1 MTTSAITADQFLR
14 DLALAIAR
22 NQVGAM
28 RPTHEVIAGEGI
40 TQTEY
45 DLISTNPQ
53 FQRYVDSY
61 CAELRDNGFSF
72 EAKARV
78 LAEGSLPMLYHMAH
92 DPDTPA
98 AVRRQVIADLV
109 EWGKLKPKND
119 QNAVAG
125 PGFSIT
131 INLPNAP
138 ADTPKTIVL
147 EPETAEI
154 IPKTPQ
160 IGQKSA
166 VLAALEDDIEVYD
179 EDVYE

>member
-1 MTTSAITADQFLR
+1 MTNSAILADQFLR

-45 DLISTNPQ
+45 DQISTNPQ

-119 QNAVAG
+119 QNVVSG

-147 EPETAEI
+147 EAE
-154 IPKTPQ
+154 TPQ
-160 IGQKSA
+160 NTPEITQNPQKSA
-166 VLAALEDDIEVYD
+166 VFAALEADFDEYD

>member
-1 MTTSAITADQFLR
+1 MTTSAITGDQFLR

-40 TQTEY
+40 TQTEF
-45 DLISTNPQ
+45 DLISQNPQ
-53 FQRYVDSY
+53 FKRYVDAY
-61 CAELRDNGFSF
+61 CADLRDNGFSF

-92 DPDTPA
+92 DSDTPA
-98 AVRRQVIADLV
+98 AVRRQIIADLV

-119 QNAVAG
+119 AAAAAG

-131 INLPNAP
+131 INIPS
-138 ADTPKTIVL
+138 TPSTTEKTIVL
-147 EPETAEI
+147 EAETTEI
-154 IPKTPQ
+154 TPKITKNSPN
-160 IGQKSA
+160 SA
-166 VLAALEDDIEVYD
+166 VLAALEDDIDVYD

>member
-78 LAEGSLPMLYHMAH
+78 LAEGSLPMLYHMAN
-92 DPDTPA
+92 DSDTPA
-98 AVRRQVIADLV
+98 AVRRQIVADLV
-109 EWGKLKPKND
+109 EWGRLKPKND
-119 QNAVAG
+119 AGTAAG

-131 INLPNAP
+131 INIPNSAESS
-138 ADTPKTIVL
+138 PKTIVL
-147 EPETAEI
+147 EAE
-154 IPKTPQ
+154 TPQ
-160 IGQKSA
+160 NTPKNTPNSA
-166 VLAALEDDIEVYD
+166 VFAALEGDFDEYD

>member
-1 MTTSAITADQFLR
+1 MTNSAIIADQLLR
-14 DLALAIAR
+14 ELALAIAR

-45 DLISTNPQ
+45 DQIATNPQ

-92 DPDTPA
+92 DNDTPA
-98 AVRRQVIADLV
+98 AVRRQIVADLV
-109 EWGKLKPKND
+109 EWGKLKPKNTD
-119 QNAVAG
+119 LAAAG

-131 INLPNAP
+131 INIPSTPGNDQKTVVIEAE
-138 ADTPKTIVL
+138 TPKITL
-147 EPETAEI
+147 ENAEKLQ
-154 IPKTPQ
+154 KT
-160 IGQKSA
+160 S
-166 VLAALEDDIEVYD
+166 VLALLDEESEVYG

>member
-1 MTTSAITADQFLR
+1 MTNSAILADQFLR

-45 DLISTNPQ
+45 DQISTNPQ

-61 CAELRDNGFSF
+61 CTELRETGFSF

-119 QNAVAG
+119 AGTASG

-131 INLPNAP
+131 INIPSA
-138 ADTPKTIVL
+138 ADLGPKTIVL
-147 EPETAEI
+147 EAETPEI
-154 IPKTPQ
+154 SPKMPQ

>member
-1 MTTSAITADQFLR
+1 MTTSAIIGDQLLR
-14 DLALAIAR
+14 ELALAIAR

-45 DLISTNPQ
+45 DLISQNPQ

-92 DPDTPA
+92 DSDTPA
-98 AVRRQVIADLV
+98 AVRRQIVADLV

-119 QNAVAG
+119 VSTAAG

-131 INLPNAP
+131 INIPNTASS
-138 ADTPKTIVL
+138 TEKTIVL
-147 EPETAEI
+147 ESEEPQNT
-154 IPKTPQ
+154 PKITQKP
-160 IGQKSA
+160 QKSA
-166 VLAALEDDIEVYD
+166 VLAALDASFDEYD
-179 EDVYE
+179 EGAYE

>member
-1 MTTSAITADQFLR
+1 MTNSAILADQFLR

-28 RPTHEVIAGEGI
+28 RPTHEVIAGEGV

-45 DLISTNPQ
+45 DHISTNPQ
-53 FQRYVDSY
+53 FKRYVDSY
-61 CAELRDNGFSF
+61 CTELRENGFSF

-78 LAEGSLPMLYHMAH
+78 LAEGSLPMMYHMAH
-92 DPDTPA
+92 DPETPA
-98 AVRRQVIADLV
+98 AVRRQIVADLV

-119 QNAVAG
+119 VSTAAG

-131 INLPNAP
+131 INIPSTTDSSPKTLVLEAENVEN
-138 ADTPKTIVL
+138 TPKI
-147 EPETAEI
+147 
-154 IPKTPQ
+154 PQ

-166 VLAALEDDIEVYD
+166 VLAALEDDIDVYD